1 MRKNTP
7 KLAGV
12 QWGMQR
18 DLDFFQMRLLQE
30 IVENDLL
37 RRCFDYCVQ
46 NITICL
52 PEIKTQDPEMMREA
66 QKMMQDPA
74 FQARM
79 KQITEND
86 QFKNS
91 MENTKEM
98 MKDKDKVKELEDSMK
113 KRVEEGSKELDEFK
127 KKSKELE
134 EEEKKGA
141 EESAQLKVRFTLVL

>member
-1 MRKNTP
+1 
-7 KLAGV
+7 
-12 QWGMQR
+12 
-18 DLDFFQMRLLQE
+18 
-30 IVENDLL
+30 
-37 RRCFDYCVQ
+37 
-46 NITICL
+46 
-52 PEIKTQDPEMMREA
+52 MMREA

-113 KRVEEGSKELDEFK
+113 KRVEEGSKELEEFK